1 MMIEID
7 FSSDEAIYIQLT
19 NQIIMGIA
27 TSRLQEGDTL
37 PSVRQLADTVGI
49 NMHTVNKAYSLLRQ
63 EGFVTIDRRR
73 GAVISIDVNKRKAL
87 EELKQNLMV
96 ALAKGCCKSVTR
108 EEVHQ
113 LIDEIFDEYD
123 EEETMGYVRRDAYRD
138 GEKAGIEQGLK
149 QGEMLMLISM
159 VNKKMQKGK
168 SIEEIAEDLEEDRET
183 IEKIVK
189 VIEENGHDINAE
201 KVYEMIKGK

>member
-49 NMHTVNKAYSLLRQ
+49 NMLTVNKAYSLLRQ

-73 GAVISIDVNKRKAL
+73 GVRK
-87 EELKQNLMV
+87 ECGKQ
-96 ALAKGCCKSVTR
+96 KSD
-108 EEVHQ
+108 Q
-113 LIDEIFDEYD
+113 YP
-123 EEETMGYVRRDAYRD
+123 Y
-138 GEKAGIEQGLK
+138 AGSVQ
-149 QGEMLMLISM
+149 S
-159 VNKKMQKGK
+159 
-168 SIEEIAEDLEEDRET
+168 
-183 IEKIVK
+183 
-189 VIEENGHDINAE
+189 
-201 KVYEMIKGK
+201 